1 MKPKVLIVDDELDV
15 VRALKMR
22 FAANGYEVVTASD
35 GVQATSQ
42 ALKERPDLIVLD
54 IGMPGGDGFVVVERL
69 KTSSVTALIPIII
82 LSARQAISDTQRAN
96 DLKVDRYLT
105 KPFNPEELMSVAASL
120 TGQPA

>member
-22 FAANGYEVVTASD
+22 FEANGYQVVSAAD

-42 ALKERPDLIVLD
+42 ALRERPDLIILD

-69 KTSSVTALIPIII
+69 KASAVTQLIPIVI

-105 KPFNPEELMSVAASL
+105 KPFNPEELMSIAASL
-120 TGQPA
+120 TGQAA

>member
-22 FAANGYEVVTASD
+22 FEANGYQVVTASD

-42 ALKERPDLIVLD
+42 ALRERPDLIVLD
-54 IGMPGGDGFVVVERL
+54 IGMPGGDGFVVAERL
-69 KTSSVTALIPIII
+69 KTSSATALIPIII
-82 LSARQAISDTQRAN
+82 LSARGAIADTQRAQ

-105 KPFNPEELMSVAASL
+105 KPFNPEELMSAAASL

>member
-15 VRALKMR
+15 IIALKMR
-22 FAANGYEVVTASD
+22 FEANGYQVVTASD

-54 IGMPGGDGFVVVERL
+54 IGMPCGDGFVVVERL
-69 KTSSVTALIPIII
+69 KASSVTALIPIII
-82 LSARQAISDTQRAN
+82 LSARQAISDTQRAH

-105 KPFNPEELMSVAASL
+105 KPFDPKVLMSAAASL
-120 TGQPA
+120 TAQPA

>member
-15 VRALKMR
+15 IIALKMR
-22 FAANGYEVVTASD
+22 FEANGYQVVTASD

-54 IGMPGGDGFVVVERL
+54 IGMPCGDGFVVVERL
-69 KTSSVTALIPIII
+69 KTAPVTAFIPIII
-82 LSARQAISDTQRAN
+82 LSARQAISDTQRAH

-105 KPFNPEELMSVAASL
+105 KPFDPKVLMSAAASL
-120 TGQPA
+120 TAQPA

>member
-15 VRALKMR
+15 VMALKMR
-22 FAANGYEVVTASD
+22 FEANGYEVVSASD

-42 ALKERPDLIVLD
+42 ALRERPDLIILD

-69 KTSSVTALIPIII
+69 KAAAATQLIPIVI

-105 KPFNPEELMSVAASL
+105 KPFKPEELMGIAASL
-120 TGQPA
+120 TGQTA

>member
-22 FAANGYEVVTASD
+22 FEANGYAVVTASD

-42 ALKERPDLIVLD
+42 ALRERPDLIILD

-69 KTSSVTALIPIII
+69 KASSVTQLIPIVI

-105 KPFNPEELMSVAASL
+105 KPFNPDELMSVAASL
-120 TGQPA
+120 TGQAA